1 MSFPSRSRGA
11 SDKRRGCPCH
21 PSRCRSVL
29 MVRMS
34 LTGSGLF
41 TQIFVPQNRAVK
53 TVHLTHGCG
62 GEGGQECASS
72 WRRMSAA
79 SAVGTNQRM
88 RRSTGCGCLWYLAI
102 WGPPASLGLRWR
114 HGGFL
119 RSAGEL
125 HMAEIKGVAGCTVLL
140 YFQALLLIRKQDQ
153 RQY

>member
-1 MSFPSRSRGA
+1 MSPKPLSLC
-11 SDKRRGCPCH
+11 SDGENEPH
-21 PSRCRSVL
+21 WVRSVY
-29 MVRMS
+29 S
-34 LTGSGLF
+34 NICPPKSSCE
-41 TQIFVPQNRAVK
+41 NRPP
-53 TVHLTHGCG
+53 HPWLQG
-62 GEGGQECASS
+62 GGGQECASS